1 MALPSKLKNFNLFND
16 AKSYLGQVPELTL
29 PKLGR
34 QMEEYRAGGM
44 NGPVKIDL
52 GQAALEAEVTLGG
65 LVTQVFQQYASTRV
79 DGMLLRFAG
88 AYQEDTTSIVS
99 AVEVVMRGRIE
110 EIDSGNAKVGE
121 NSDMKVK
128 LTLSY
133 YKLTIDGAEII
144 ELDLTNMVE
153 RVNGIDML
161 AEQRKAIGLS

>member
-1 MALPSKLKNFNLFND
+1 
-16 AKSYLGQVPELTL
+16 
-29 PKLGR
+29 
-34 QMEEYRAGGM
+34 
-44 NGPVKIDL
+44 
-52 GQAALEAEVTLGG
+52 
-65 LVTQVFQQYASTRV
+65 
-79 DGMLLRFAG
+79 
-88 AYQEDTTSIVS
+88 
-99 AVEVVMRGRIE
+99 MRGRIE